1 MGADDIDKTDAG
13 GSDGGQR
20 RSQPDDSPFSRE
32 NAAATGG
39 ATPPAETP
47 PGDGASRG
55 QQRHVPVSPATAQVF
70 GRPAGVRGSFASTP
84 SSSRPAPQIA
94 PPDAVL
100 AEAFGRPEGSDETLQ
115 RDPLAAYGVPTDEP
129 APPDPWRCLLYTSDA
144 ADE

>member
-1 MGADDIDKTDAG
+1 MGADDIDETAAG

-100 AEAFGRPEGSDETLQ
+100 AEAFPGREIVQIDCRPIIWQNGSLHCLTMQL
-115 RDPLAAYGVPTDEP
+115 P
-129 APPDPWRCLLYTSDA
+129 AGLVKVDA
-144 ADE
+144 